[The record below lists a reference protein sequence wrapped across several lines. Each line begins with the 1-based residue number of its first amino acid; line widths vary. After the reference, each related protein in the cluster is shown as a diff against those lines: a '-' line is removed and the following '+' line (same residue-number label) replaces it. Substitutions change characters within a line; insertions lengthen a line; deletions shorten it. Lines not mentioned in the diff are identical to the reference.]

1 MNMIMKI
8 MMMMKIIV
16 GMSKNGYDVI
26 NINKMKICGNDT
38 IMIAVIL
45 LNRTWAHM
53 TPMKMIKVMV
63 IMTLMMIV
71 GVTINGENVW
81 L

>member
-8 MMMMKIIV
+8 MMVMKIIV
-16 GMSKNGYDVI
+16 GMSKNGYGVI

>member
-1 MNMIMKI
+1 MAMTVMTLMNMIMKR
-8 MMMMKIIV
+8 MMVIKIIV

-45 LNRTWAHM
+45 LNRT
-53 TPMKMIKVMV
+53 
-63 IMTLMMIV
+63 
-71 GVTINGENVW
+71 
-81 L
+81 